1 MRRLAKV
8 YVLLKKESASPGFL
22 AGMSETDPDFF
33 SDSELVFFETGYK
46 I

>member
-8 YVLLKKESASPGFL
+8 YVLLKKVFL
-22 AGMSETDPDFF
+22 GGMGETDPDFF